1 LISFTP
7 IWIQESGT
15 ANPEE
20 VEVGTQVASLEGTS
34 QRRRVTTLDRMWRS
48 LLAAKLPLVAIA
60 ILLVVIICAV
70 FASSLSPHDP
80 NGVNVKLR
88 LLPPAFV
95 KGGNP
100 IYPLGTDGLGRDV
113 LSRLIFGARVSLVVG
128 FTAVFIAGAIGVSL
142 GLIAGFVGKW
152 VDDVIMRMADIQL
165 AFPFILLAISVLAV
179 LQAQRDASAELTVFQ
194 RLLPLIMTLGV
205 ALWVNYA
212 RMTRS
217 VTLSLREKEF
227 VEAARALGD
236 SKLSLMFRHI
246 LPNALAPIIVLA
258 SFNLAST
265 ILSESALSF
274 LGLGVPPSV
283 PTWGGML
290 AESREMLVS
299 GVWWLATI
307 PGLAIMFTVLAINI
321 IGDWLRDFYDPRL
334 RN

>member
-1 LISFTP
+1 M
-7 IWIQESGT
+7 
-15 ANPEE
+15 A
-20 VEVGTQVASLEGTS
+20 TQVASLEKVS
-34 QRRRVTTLDRMWRS
+34 QRRRVSTLYRMWRS
-48 LLAAKLPLVAIA
+48 LLKAKFPLAAIV

-70 FASSLSPHDP
+70 FAPFLSPHDP
-80 NGVNVKLR
+80 NEVNVKVR
-88 LLPPAFV
+88 LLPPAFME
-95 KGGNP
+95 GGNSD
-100 IYPLGTDGLGRDV
+100 YPLGTDGLGRDV
-113 LSRLIFGARVSLVVG
+113 LSRLIYGARVSLMVG
-128 FTAVFIAGAIGVSL
+128 FAAVVIAGAIGVTL
-142 GLIAGFVGKW
+142 GLTAGFVGGW
-152 VDDVIMRMADIQL
+152 VDDLIMRIADIQL

-179 LQAQRDASAELTVFQ
+179 LNARRDVAAAQTMIQ
-194 RLLPLIMTLGV
+194 RLIPLILTLGV
-205 ALWVNYA
+205 ALWVTYS
-212 RMTRS
+212 RMARS

-236 SKLSLMFRHI
+236 SKLSQMFRNI

-290 AESREMLVS
+290 AESREMLLR

-307 PGLAIMFTVLAINI
+307 PGLAIMFTVLSINI